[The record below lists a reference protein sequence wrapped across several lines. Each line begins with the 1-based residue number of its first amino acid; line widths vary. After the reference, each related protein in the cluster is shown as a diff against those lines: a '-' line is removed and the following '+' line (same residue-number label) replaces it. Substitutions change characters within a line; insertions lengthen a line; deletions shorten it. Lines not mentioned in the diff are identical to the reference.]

1 MKIEESLT
9 VKVEEQQKEVEEKLK
24 VQVANLLKDVGELYN
39 GQETLG
45 EHIEKM
51 QDDEAGRLARLE
63 VLESN
68 VPGLKSQVTEV
79 DERVQSLEEETKSI
93 HEGLVSLQF
102 QAEKEEAVKTLAS
115 RMDRIDAERQQ
126 SEARA
131 TEQQQRLVEENSE
144 RLAELQMRMT
154 QLES

>member
-9 VKVEEQQKEVEEKLK
+9 VKVEAQQKEEEEKMK

-68 VPGLKSQVTEV
+68 VPGLKSQVTEM
-79 DERVQSLEEETKSI
+79 DERVKSLEEETKSI
-93 HEGLVSLQF
+93 HGGLVSLQF

-115 RMDRIDAERQQ
+115 RMDRIDEERQQ

-131 TEQQQRLVEENSE
+131 TEQQQILVEENSV
-144 RLAELQMRMT
+144 
-154 QLES
+154 